1 MLAKDACEISF
12 LLFKLLI
19 NLRMSWSLNAD
30 PSITIWST
38 PLYSM
43 DLNLTLLGTA
53 EAICARTLKL
63 TVLFDLIDLLS
74 LRDFKITPIS
84 FAYLGFSNYISS
96 LLLNGNFLWPN
107 INS

>member
-1 MLAKDACEISF
+1 
-12 LLFKLLI
+12 
-19 NLRMSWSLNAD
+19 
-30 PSITIWST
+30 
-38 PLYSM
+38 M

-84 FAYLGFSNYISS
+84 LAYLFFSNVLSS
-96 LLLNGNFLWPN
+96 C
-107 INS
+107 S